1 MLTYSHNI
9 EVLPLNKFGNEF
21 WNDRYS
27 SNDFVYG
34 AEPNVFFKDKLD
46 KINPGKLLLLGEGE
60 GRNAVYAARN
70 GWNVGAVDFSDI
82 AKDKALKFADD
93 YSVEINYEVSDL
105 ATYNPRI
112 NYYDAVGIIFLHLNP
127 RIRES
132 VHSRIVAALKPGG
145 TLILEVYDKEQ
156 LGKSSGGPQNID
168 MLYSKEELLSDF
180 KKMKIQ
186 ELEKKLIMLNESK
199 HHKGK
204 AAVVRLIAI
213 KI

>member
-1 MLTYSHNI
+1 MLTYSHKI

-34 AEPNVFFKDKLD
+34 TEPNVFFKDKLD

-127 RIRES
+127 LIRGS
-132 VHSRIVAALKPGG
+132 VHSKVIASLKLGG

-156 LGKSSGGPQNID
+156 LGKSSGGPQDID
-168 MLYSKEELLSDF
+168 MLYSKEEMLSDF
-180 KKMKIQ
+180 KKMKIL
-186 ELEKKLIMLNESK
+186 ELEKKLITLNESK
-199 HHKGK
+199 HHKGE
-204 AAVVRLIAI
+204 AAVVRLIGI

>member
-1 MLTYSHNI
+1 MLTYSHKI
-9 EVLPLNKFGNEF
+9 EVLPLNKFGKEF

-34 AEPNVFFKDKLD
+34 TEPNVFFKDKLD

-82 AKDKALKFADD
+82 VKDKALKFADD

-127 RIRES
+127 LIRGS
-132 VHSRIVAALKPGG
+132 VHSKVIASLKLGG

-156 LGKSSGGPQNID
+156 LGKSSGGPQDID
-168 MLYSKEELLSDF
+168 MLYSKEEMLSDF
-180 KKMKIQ
+180 KKMKIL
-186 ELEKKLIMLNESK
+186 ELEKKLITLNESK
-199 HHKGK
+199 HHKGE
-204 AAVVRLIAI
+204 AAVVRLIGI